1 MYGGAGVCV
10 TAEAE
15 SLNFALGM
23 VNSGRGAV
31 CPSSGG
37 RNRLSWKSTFFFANH
52 YSAYCAPP
60 PPQALNL
67 TVAANKSRVPAQKL
81 QLFPR
86 ILQLFSPNLRQMDF
100 SLTRSQKIQ
109 S

>member
-37 RNRLSWKSTFFFANH
+37 RNRLSWKSTFFANH

-60 PPQALNL
+60 QPLNL

-86 ILQLFSPNLRQMDF
+86 ILQLFLPNLRQMDF